1 MIQIREF
8 SFCVRFALQ
17 AYAESAAHLA
27 DAGFIERLEQKAYL
41 LVVEVCISMDE
52 AHFYIQG
59 TIL

>member
-1 MIQIREF
+1 VIQIREY

-41 LVVEVCISMDE
+41 LVVEVCISMD
-52 AHFYIQG
+52 G
-59 TIL
+59 